1 MDAPS
6 IIARARA
13 DGRPSLD
20 ERAGKQILAGYG
32 VAVPKSAVAPDSAG
46 IDGAL
51 DGLAFPVVAKVMSAE
66 ILHKSDAG
74 GVRLNLASPGDVRDA
89 VAAMEEAPGV
99 KGRKVDG
106 YLIEEMVPKGREV
119 VVGGFRDPQFG
130 PLVMVGLGGIFIET
144 LGDVAFRICPIAE
157 RDAAA
162 MLDEVRGAALL
173 DGARGQEPASRAAI
187 VDVLLKLGGEE
198 GVLMRLKDDVSE
210 LDVNPLIVSRAAAVA
225 VDARFVLSSGA
236 AAGVA
241 GAASGEDRPAD
252 PIERFER
259 LFAPKAV
266 GVVGASASGAP
277 RASGATMAN
286 TFIGRLRG
294 YGYEGPIYPIH
305 PSAQEVDGLTAYP
318 SLAATPEPI
327 DYCYIAIGAA
337 RVPEMLESAKG
348 RVKFAQVISSGF
360 GEVPHGVDLEKNLL
374 AAGRKGGCR
383 VLGPNC
389 LGLYSPRGK
398 VSFAQSAPEEL
409 GHVGVISQSG
419 GLGTDIITR
428 GDRRGVRFSGL
439 VTVGNSADLGP
450 TDLLEFYLADP
461 QTKVVGMYVE
471 GVRDGRRLFDA
482 LRASNGEKPVAIL
495 KGGRTQKGQAAA
507 ASHTGALAGDDR
519 VWVALARQAGCV
531 LVDTLDEF
539 VDVLLGFQA
548 LTPRRDRA
556 THRVALFGNG
566 GGASVLAA
574 DFFYRRGL
582 SIDPFSGA
590 AQDAL
595 AALDL
600 PPGAS
605 IANPVDAPVGALQR
619 EGGKIAEKI
628 LDAIYAGAR
637 PEAVVM
643 HLNLAAFVG
652 RGPIDPLDN
661 LIRAAERV
669 REHYPGQAH
678 FVLVLRSS
686 GAPEVEEGKRAYTRR
701 ALDAGIPVFDELGD
715 AALALSAV
723 SRYEAFLAGRG
734 S

>member
-1 MDAPS
+1 MDATS

-13 DGRPSLD
+13 DGRQSLD
-20 ERAGKQILAGYG
+20 EETGKQLLADCG
-32 VAVPKSAVAPDSAG
+32 VTVPKSVVVPGSADIG
-46 IDGAL
+46 RAL
-51 DGLAFPVVAKVMSAE
+51 DGLSFPVVAKVMSAE

-74 GVRLNLASPGDVRDA
+74 GVRVNLASPDAVRDA
-89 VAAMEEAPGV
+89 VAAMEEAPGI
-99 KGRKVDG
+99 KGRKIDG
-106 YLIEEMVPKGREV
+106 YLIEEMAPKGQEV

-130 PLVMVGLGGIFIET
+130 PLIMVGLGGIFVEV
-144 LGDVAFRICPIAE
+144 LADVAFRICPITKQ
-157 RDAAA
+157 DAAA
-162 MLDEVRGAALL
+162 MLDELRGAALL
-173 DGARGQEPASRAAI
+173 DGARGQEPVSRQAI
-187 VDVLLKLGGEE
+187 IDVLLKLGGEG
-198 GVLMRLKDDVSE
+198 GVLMRLKDEVAE
-210 LDVNPLIVSRAAAVA
+210 LDVNPLIVSPKAAVA
-225 VDARFVLSSGA
+225 VDARFVLSSDA
-236 AAGVA
+236 AAGA
-241 GAASGEDRPAD
+241 KNDEESPAD

-266 GVVGASASGAP
+266 GVVGASATGV
-277 RASGATMAN
+277 TMAN
-286 TFIGRLRG
+286 TFIGRLRN
-294 YGYEGPIYPIH
+294 YGYDGPIYPIH

-337 RVPEMLESAKG
+337 RVPEVLESAKG
-348 RVKFAQVISSGF
+348 RVAFAQVISSGF
-360 GEVPHGVDLEKNLL
+360 GEVSHGVDLEKNLL

-398 VSFAQSAPEEL
+398 VTFAQKAPEEL
-409 GHVGVISQSG
+409 GTVGVISQSG

-482 LRASNGEKPVAIL
+482 LRASNGEKPVVIL

-519 VWVALARQAGCV
+519 VWVALARQTGCV

-548 LTPRRDRA
+548 MTPRRDRA
-556 THRVALFGNG
+556 TQQVALFGNG
-566 GGASVLAA
+566 GGTSVLAT
-574 DFFYRRGL
+574 DFFYRHGL
-582 SIDPFSGA
+582 SIDPFGDA
-590 AQDAL
+590 AQNAL
-595 AALDL
+595 AALEL
-600 PPGAS
+600 PPGTS
-605 IANPVDAPVGALQR
+605 IANPVDAPVGTLQQ
-619 EGGKIAEKI
+619 EEGKIAEKI
-628 LDAIYAGAR
+628 LDAIYAEAR

-661 LIRAAERV
+661 LISAAERV
-669 REHYPGQAH
+669 QEHYPGQAH
-678 FVLVLRSS
+678 FALVLRSS
-686 GAPEVEEGKRAYTRR
+686 GAPEVEEGKRAYTQR
-701 ALDAGIPVFDELGD
+701 ALDAGIPVFDELGN

-734 S
+734 A